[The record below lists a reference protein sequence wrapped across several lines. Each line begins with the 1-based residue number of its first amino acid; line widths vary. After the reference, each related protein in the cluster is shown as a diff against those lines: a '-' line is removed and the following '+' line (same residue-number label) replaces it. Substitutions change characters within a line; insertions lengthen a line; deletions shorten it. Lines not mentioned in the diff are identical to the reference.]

1 MKKIVQG
8 ILIVSMSVLVPGLCT
23 MAIHGR
29 TGGNQKK
36 MGISVTLQN
45 GKTIDG
51 EQFVTG
57 MAATELSYV
66 REEEAIKAWMIVC
79 RTNFLKA
86 AGTGKQVNAEDL
98 SLDYLSEEE
107 LEKNNG
113 RKVWLEM
120 HNQLEEASEETF
132 GQVLYYGDAV
142 IDALYHP
149 VSIGKTVS
157 SGEIYHLDVP
167 YLVSVDSSQDV
178 EAADYMDVRIMTY
191 KDCAQILKEKGYKE
205 RAESCKKNLAVTK
218 QTENGFVQ
226 TVETKNHSW
235 TGEQWKE
242 IFALNSANFYLEN
255 YGDRLRIVT
264 VGKGHSMGMSLY
276 GANALAKKGLSFQT
290 ILSYYYPGTE
300 RKKQK

>member
-98 SLDYLSEEE
+98 SL
-107 LEKNNG
+107 
-113 RKVWLEM
+113 
-120 HNQLEEASEETF
+120 
-132 GQVLYYGDAV
+132 
-142 IDALYHP
+142 
-149 VSIGKTVS
+149 
-157 SGEIYHLDVP
+157 
-167 YLVSVDSSQDV
+167 
-178 EAADYMDVRIMTY
+178 
-191 KDCAQILKEKGYKE
+191 
-205 RAESCKKNLAVTK
+205 
-218 QTENGFVQ
+218 
-226 TVETKNHSW
+226 
-235 TGEQWKE
+235 
-242 IFALNSANFYLEN
+242 
-255 YGDRLRIVT
+255 
-264 VGKGHSMGMSLY
+264 
-276 GANALAKKGLSFQT
+276 
-290 ILSYYYPGTE
+290 
-300 RKKQK
+300 